1 MKFSASG
8 PAVCLAPGLWAYTAV
23 FSRYTQNSGEN
34 RRIFL
39 KDPDFWAAA
48 HKPSLLCPKSPDFL
62 GIGEKS
68 TVLCPKAPSIPCIG
82 MYRINFHPW
91 QPVCPLVHRLELAG
105 SCRSPHW
112 RRHGAAHSIRYVSQL
127 LFVTLPNSNYSKIL
141 QIKRRYSII
150 HSDVLTVRLFY
161 PVPSCVI
168 MT

>member
-39 KDPDFWAAA
+39 KDPDF
-48 HKPSLLCPKSPDFL
+48 L

-82 MYRINFHPW
+82 MCRINFHPW
-91 QPVCPLVHRLELAG
+91 QPVCPSVHRLDLTD

-112 RRHGAAHSIRYVSQL
+112 RRRGAAHSIWPVSQL
-127 LFVTLPNSNYSKIL
+127 RTAFPCCKQEGSPIAGFSACGGTLLRHNSLPPHGDPRGAFFMSWDALSYDIEKS
-141 QIKRRYSII
+141 
-150 HSDVLTVRLFY
+150 
-161 PVPSCVI
+161 P
-168 MT
+168 

>member
-8 PAVCLAPGLWAYTAV
+8 PAVCLAPGLWAYMAAFSLSVYPKALATLPELWAYTAV
-23 FSRYTQNSGEN
+23 FSRYTQNSGES

-68 TVLCPKAPSIPCIG
+68 TVLCPKAPSIPYIG

-127 LFVTLPNSNYSKIL
+127 RKAFPCCK
-141 QIKRRYSII
+141 
-150 HSDVLTVRLFY
+150 
-161 PVPSCVI
+161 
-168 MT
+168 